1 MTTATGTPGAA
12 SLQLLAHWLA
22 AKEPT
27 GIDACTRT
35 RTHAHALTRT
45 HAHTPTNLHGCGRTA
60 LRILS
65 FQPDDVLP
73 PFGHARLG
81 LGITVPFPMA
91 CGCRYSTGKAQ
102 KLCIE
107 AKHCRRAAVP
117 WRLRPPW
124 GTLQEHHGL
133 AVLVSAC

>member
-35 RTHAHALTRT
+35 RTHAHARTLTCG
-45 HAHTPTNLHGCGRTA
+45 HTPTTLHGCGRTA
-60 LRILS
+60 LRITSSQTTSCRLS
-65 FQPDDVLP
+65 
-73 PFGHARLG
+73 AMRG

-117 WRLRPPW
+117 SCLRPPW
-124 GTLQEHHGL
+124 GTLQEYHGL
-133 AVLVSAC
+133 EVLVSAF